1 MWNHAK
7 NQSDTLIEKQNSRKF
22 QWPVNECFQN
32 VPIQMLC
39 CFLNILVMFLTC
51 LQFPTLNI
59 KRRKSFLLSCWILTL
74 CNCGQKV
81 SNQHY
86 WHSSI
91 KSFLGKFFF
100 GWNDSINQIW
110 RHKLANRNYNPHF
123 LQSVKETQMIFSTA
137 KTTNIQI
144 YICKTTFICDS
155 YFALHVFVQ
164 TWRCGQNLY
173 EM

>member
-1 MWNHAK
+1 MLISITIWNHAK
-7 NQSDTLIEKQNSRKF
+7 NQSDNLIEKQNSRKF
-22 QWPVNECFQN
+22 QWLVNECLQN
-32 VPIQMLC
+32 VPIQM
-39 CFLNILVMFLTC
+39 MFLTC

-59 KRRKSFLLSCWILTL
+59 KRRKKFFTLLLNSYLVY
-74 CNCGQKV
+74 CGQKV

-110 RHKLANRNYNPHF
+110 RHKLANRNYKAHF
-123 LQSVKETQMIFSTA
+123 LQSVKETQIIFSTA

-144 YICKTTFICDS
+144 YICKTTFICDKLFCTS
-155 YFALHVFVQ
+155 CLCSNMKMWTKLV
-164 TWRCGQNLY
+164 
-173 EM
+173 